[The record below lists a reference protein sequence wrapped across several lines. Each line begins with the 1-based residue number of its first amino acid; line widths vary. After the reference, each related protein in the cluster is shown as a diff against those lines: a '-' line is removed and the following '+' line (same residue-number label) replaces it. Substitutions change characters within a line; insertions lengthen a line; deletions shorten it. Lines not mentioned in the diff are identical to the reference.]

1 MSDLP
6 YPAAA
11 GPDLASP
18 GYGLDVVGANEPAL
32 WRFLQLLWKRKLLI
46 LVVPLLAAGV
56 VATLLCLWPRR
67 YTATLVYERPLSER
81 EYSVLLRRFY
91 SRENL
96 DKIGRRLDKEGLTR
110 YARSLDKAG
119 TEESF
124 QRLIRFDVAP
134 MYPKRLQT
142 TDPATSEQISMFQ
155 ARLLLIRVMGR
166 SAQEVA
172 GISGVVAGDIE
183 EILPL
188 YDIRNSLRE
197 SIQEFKKLAAG
208 IESNRFTLTLDL
220 EKEKAKLEKLQGL
233 GGVPAEGTDDGLTL
247 QFTDVARS
255 REFLPLSYQ
264 IRAVQSRIID
274 LQETLTSDAEKY
286 KYYLEVLSLND
297 KLLGQ
302 VEESLLTD
310 YTVPQFLGFMGEQ
323 LRACQNT
330 AVADYLKS
338 YTRKTENLAQV
349 NTRAGEKP
357 MVYPVAKYV
366 AQNSVLTF
374 VVSLMAAAFVAVLL
388 EYRDGRRPAGMPER

>member
-1 MSDLP
+1 MSDVP
-6 YPAAA
+6 YPTA
-11 GPDLASP
+11 GPDLVARGS
-18 GYGLDVVGANEPAL
+18 GLDAAGAPAL
-32 WRFLQLLWKRKLLI
+32 GRYLQLLWKRRLLI
-46 LVVPLLAAGV
+46 MVVPLLATAV
-56 VATLLCLWPRR
+56 VAVLLCLWPHR

-91 SRENL
+91 NRENL
-96 DKIGRRLDKEGLTR
+96 DKIGRRLNKKGLTW
-110 YARSLDKAG
+110 YARTLEEPG

-134 MYPKRLQT
+134 IYPKRLQT

-172 GISGVVAGDIE
+172 GISAVVTGDIE
-183 EILPL
+183 DILPL
-188 YDIRNSLRE
+188 YDIRNRLKE
-197 SIQEFKKLAAG
+197 SIQEFKKLAAE
-208 IESNRFTLTLDL
+208 IESSRFMLTLDL
-220 EKEKAKLEKLQGL
+220 EKEKAKLEKLQSV
-233 GGVPAEGTDDGLTL
+233 GGAAAEGTDDGLTL
-247 QFTDVARS
+247 QFTDIEKS

-264 IRAVQSRIID
+264 IRAVQSRMID

-297 KLLGQ
+297 KLLRK

-310 YTVPQFLGFMGEQ
+310 YTVPQFLGFVGEQ
-323 LRACQNT
+323 LLACRDS

-338 YTRKTENLAQV
+338 YIRQTENLAEV

-357 MVYPVAKYV
+357 MVYPVARYV
-366 AQNSVLTF
+366 VQNSVLTF
-374 VVSLMAAAFVAVLL
+374 LVSLMAMAFVAVLL
-388 EYRDGRRPAGMPER
+388 EYRDPRRTAGMPER

>member
-1 MSDLP
+1 MSDVP
-6 YPAAA
+6 YPTA
-11 GPDLASP
+11 GPDLVTRGSGPDA
-18 GYGLDVVGANEPAL
+18 VGAGAPAL
-32 WRFLQLLWKRKLLI
+32 GRYLQLLWKRRLLI
-46 LVVPLLAAGV
+46 MVVPLLATAV
-56 VATLLCLWPRR
+56 VAVLLCLWPHR

-91 SRENL
+91 NRENL
-96 DKIGRRLDKEGLTR
+96 DKIGRRLNKKGLTW
-110 YARSLDKAG
+110 YARTLEEPG

-134 MYPKRLQT
+134 IYPKRLQT

-172 GISGVVAGDIE
+172 GISAVVTGDIE
-183 EILPL
+183 DILPL
-188 YDIRNSLRE
+188 YDIRNRLKE
-197 SIQEFKKLAAG
+197 SIQEFKKLAAE
-208 IESNRFTLTLDL
+208 IESSRFMLTLDL
-220 EKEKAKLEKLQGL
+220 EKEKAKLEKLQSV
-233 GGVPAEGTDDGLTL
+233 GGAAAEGTDDGLTL
-247 QFTDVARS
+247 QFTDIEKS

-264 IRAVQSRIID
+264 IRAVQSRMID

-297 KLLGQ
+297 KLLRK

-310 YTVPQFLGFMGEQ
+310 YTVPQFLGFVGEQ
-323 LRACQNT
+323 LLACRDS

-338 YTRKTENLAQV
+338 YIRQTENLAEV

-357 MVYPVAKYV
+357 MVYPVARYV
-366 AQNSVLTF
+366 VQNSVLTF
-374 VVSLMAAAFVAVLL
+374 LVSLMAMAFVAVLL
-388 EYRDGRRPAGMPER
+388 EYRDPRRTAGMPER